1 MEILIKKNDNN
12 RFTVFIESSVNSN
25 HIVTLND
32 DIHFEMTE
40 GIKSKEEL
48 RSFQRFFGQK
58 RDLRNTIINTMG
70 DLATLTAKDDFYNG
84 ILKQSDELI
93 ANGKVF
99 KQTTENGTELVLK
112 TDNGHTHP
120 PL

>member
-12 RFTVFIESSVNSN
+12 RITVFIESSVNSN

-48 RSFQRFFGQK
+48 ILFSFKFLLEREN
-58 RDLRNTIINTMG
+58 NTSILSNFNLETIQNYFPEYKNEIQNWIN
-70 DLATLTAKDDFYNG
+70 L
-84 ILKQSDELI
+84 
-93 ANGKVF
+93 
-99 KQTTENGTELVLK
+99 
-112 TDNGHTHP
+112 
-120 PL
+120 

>member
-12 RFTVFIESSVNSN
+12 TYAVFIENSVNSN

-48 RSFQRFFGQK
+48 ILFSFKFLLEREN
-58 RDLRNTIINTMG
+58 NTSILSNFNLETIQNYFPEYKNEIQNW
-70 DLATLTAKDDFYNG
+70 LNHEKD
-84 ILKQSDELI
+84 
-93 ANGKVF
+93 
-99 KQTTENGTELVLK
+99 
-112 TDNGHTHP
+112 
-120 PL
+120 